1 MRTDGKIA
9 PRLIADGLAACLL
22 CGRHTPHK
30 PPKYRGLYCSN
41 ACQQG
46 DVFLRLTVPKI
57 EAGSIRNR
65 STLYCCLVWRDGNA
79 CNGCGITDWRGQP
92 LRFEVDHK
100 DGCAANDEGSNLQL
114 LCPNCH
120 ALTPHHGGRNRGRG
134 RGSLGLSWR

>member
-41 ACQQG
+41 ACQQAYSL
-46 DVFLRLTVPKI
+46 VVIVPEI
-57 EAGSIRNR
+57 EAGLIRNR
-65 STLYCCLVWRDGNA
+65 RTLYRYLVRRDGNA
-79 CNGCGITDWRGQP
+79 CAECGITDWRGQP

-100 DGCAANDEGSNLQL
+100 DGCPANDKGSNLQL
-114 LCPNCH
+114 LCPN
-120 ALTPHHGGRNRGRG
+120 
-134 RGSLGLSWR
+134 